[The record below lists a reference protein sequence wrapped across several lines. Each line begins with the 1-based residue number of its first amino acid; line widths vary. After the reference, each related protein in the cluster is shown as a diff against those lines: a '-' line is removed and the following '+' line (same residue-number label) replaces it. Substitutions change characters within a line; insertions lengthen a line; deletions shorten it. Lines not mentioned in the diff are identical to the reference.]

1 MADLDP
7 MRDGS
12 VGMKKISLFLKILT
26 AFILEYQKLLDKAG
40 VKTKLVR
47 IEGVVHAFFAL
58 PGKRT
63 TNSYDRLL
71 VA

>member
-12 VGMKKISLFLKILT
+12 VGMTKISFSLEILT
-26 AFILEYQKLLDKAG
+26 ASILEYQKLLDKAG
-40 VKTKLVR
+40 VKTKLVH
-47 IEGVVHAFFAL
+47 IEGVVHGFLAL

-63 TNSYDRLL
+63 TNGYDRL
-71 VA
+71 A